1 MIFFLN
7 ENKISTKKEWK
18 TCVFINI
25 SFLKMLQLIVEKIY
39 LALETPAAL
48 LHVYT
53 CWQQGRML
61 PPSLVFEKQSFMKPA
76 GAN

>member
-18 TCVFINI
+18 I
-25 SFLKMLQLIVEKIY
+25 SFLKMLQLVVEKIY

-53 CWQQGRML
+53 C
-61 PPSLVFEKQSFMKPA
+61 
-76 GAN
+76 

>member
-1 MIFFLN
+1 MIFFFN

-25 SFLKMLQLIVEKIY
+25 SFLKMLQLVVEKIY

-53 CWQQGRML
+53 CWQ
-61 PPSLVFEKQSFMKPA
+61 
-76 GAN
+76 